1 MRSAGLAVK
10 ATVKRLL
17 RPRFYYDA
25 VFRRVTARDLHV
37 FFTRLGVRPG
47 MLVYLQS
54 SYNALGYFSGG
65 PRGLL
70 DVLIRILGPEGTL
83 VLPTFPSSLS
93 MVDVVASRALFDVRE
108 TPARIGLLPEVFR
121 TMPGVVRSIHPTHP
135 VSAVGAIAEE
145 IVAGHERCLTPHGP
159 GSPFD
164 TLYQR
169 GAHVL
174 RIGTR
179 SNPLGHTM
187 QEMTGWPNQF
197 MPGEPAALDCVDRN
211 GRRITVTTR
220 VYRPL
225 MPYVLFIEDPVN
237 GQAVE
242 SDIRDF
248 PIVSHSAMRTGQV
261 KGKELDVLLEIRA
274 GFEISGALRSL
285 PLPHSE
291 EFCDLWPLR
300 PVMDFSVAE
309 ARRVIAKFR
318 DRYELAALEA
328 RCSA

>member
-1 MRSAGLAVK
+1 MRPAAIAVK

-17 RPRFYYDA
+17 RPRYYFDA
-25 VFRRVTARDLHV
+25 IFHRVTARDLHV
-37 FFTRLGVRPG
+37 FFTRLGVQPG
-47 MLVYLQS
+47 MLIYLQS
-54 SYNALGYFSGG
+54 SYNALGHFSGG

-70 DVLIRILGPEGTL
+70 DMLIRILGPEGTL

-108 TPARIGLLPEVFR
+108 TAASIGLLPEVFR

-135 VSAVGAIAEE
+135 VSAVGAMAEE
-145 IVAGHERCLTPHGP
+145 IVAGHERCLTPQGQ

-197 MPGEPAALDCVDRN
+197 MAGEPAVLDCVDRN
-211 GRRITVTTR
+211 GRRLAVATR

-225 MPYVLFIEDPVN
+225 VPYIMFIEDPVN

-248 PIVSHSAMRTGQV
+248 PIVSHEAMRTGRV
-261 KGKELDVLLEIRA
+261 NGRELDVLLEMRA
-274 GFEISGALRSL
+274 GFEVSGALHSL
-285 PLPHSE
+285 PLPYSDE
-291 EFCDLWPLR
+291 VCDLWPLR

-318 DRYELAALEA
+318 DRYELADLEA
-328 RCSA
+328 LCSA

>member
-1 MRSAGLAVK
+1 MHRAGLAVK
-10 ATVKRLL
+10 ATVRRLL
-17 RPRFYYDA
+17 RPRFYYEA
-25 VFRRVTARDLHV
+25 VFHRVTTRDIEV
-37 FFTRLGVRPG
+37 FFTRLGVQPG
-47 MLVYLQS
+47 MLLYLQS
-54 SYNALGYFSGG
+54 SYNALGQFSGG

-70 DVLIRILGPEGTL
+70 DILIRILGPEGTL

-93 MVDVVASRALFDVRE
+93 MVDVVASRPLFDVRE

-135 VSAVGAIAEE
+135 VCAVGAMAEA
-145 IVAGHERCLTPHGP
+145 IVAGHERCLTPQGQ

-197 MPGEPAALDCVDRN
+197 MPGEPATLDCLDRN
-211 GRRITVTTR
+211 GRLIAVTTR
-220 VYRPL
+220 VYRPRV
-225 MPYVLFIEDPVN
+225 PYIMFIEDPVT

-248 PIVSHSAMRTGQV
+248 PIVSHAAMRSGRV
-261 KGKELDVLLEIRA
+261 KGRELAVLLELRA
-274 GFEISGALRSL
+274 GFEVSGALHSL

-291 EFCDLWPLR
+291 ESCDLWPLR

-309 ARRVIAKFR
+309 ARRVISKFR
-318 DRYELAALEA
+318 DHYELADLEA
-328 RCSA
+328 RFSS